1 MVFSNERVQQS
12 LPNRVWELL
21 VGAVRCP
28 RTKLRSKLAARV
40 AQDRPKR
47 GQEGPRWPKMGA
59 KMAPKWSRRVLGKPE
74 GGQSLPEDQRS

>member
-21 VGAVRCP
+21 VGALRCP
-28 RTKLRSKLAARV
+28 RRKLRSKLAARV

-47 GQEGPRWPKMGA
+47 GQEGPR
-59 KMAPKWSRRVLGKPE
+59 
-74 GGQSLPEDQRS
+74 